1 MRSVINHQMMFG
13 RTDISAIVFDPK
25 SRDDIPKILR
35 GLQGIYTNE
44 ELRKRVFAI
53 LEEVRP
59 DRKKGEGKTDPN
71 TGRPGMEQWAI
82 LVLGVVRLGLNADYD
97 RLHELVNHH
106 DTLRQML
113 GHNDWSDKT
122 SYDLQTIKD
131 NVRLFTPELLD
142 RINQAVVFAGHAL
155 VKKKE
160 QANLLPLMA
169 RGDSFVVETK
179 VHFPVD
185 INQLFDA
192 IRKAIEIM
200 CEMVF

>member
-13 RTDISAIVFDPK
+13 RTDISAIVFDQK

-35 GLQGIYTNE
+35 GLQEIYTNE

-59 DRKKGEGKTDPN
+59 ERKKGEGKADPN

-82 LVLGVVRLGLNADYD
+82 LVLGVVRLGIDADYD

-106 DTLRQML
+106 DTLRKML
-113 GHNDWSDKT
+113 GHNDWTDKT
-122 SYDLQTIKD
+122 SYELQTIKD

-142 RINQAVVFAGHAL
+142 RINQEIVLAGHTL
-155 VKKKE
+155 VKKK
-160 QANLLPLMA
+160 
-169 RGDSFVVETK
+169 
-179 VHFPVD
+179 
-185 INQLFDA
+185 
-192 IRKAIEIM
+192 RKKISYL
-200 CEMVF
+200 

>member
-13 RTDISAIVFDPK
+13 RTDISAIVFDLK

-35 GLQGIYTNE
+35 GLQEIYTNE

-59 DRKKGEGKTDPN
+59 ERKKGEGKADPN

-82 LVLGVVRLGLNADYD
+82 LVLGVVRLGIDADYD

-113 GHNDWSDKT
+113 GHNDWTDKT
-122 SYDLQTIKD
+122 CYELQTIKD

-142 RINQAVVFAGHAL
+142 RINREVVLAGHTL
-155 VKKKE
+155 VKKK
-160 QANLLPLMA
+160 
-169 RGDSFVVETK
+169 
-179 VHFPVD
+179 
-185 INQLFDA
+185 
-192 IRKAIEIM
+192 RKKISYL
-200 CEMVF
+200 

>member
-13 RTDISAIVFDPK
+13 RTDISAIVFDLK

-35 GLQGIYTNE
+35 GLQEIYTNE

-53 LEEVRP
+53 LEAVRP
-59 DRKKGEGKTDPN
+59 ERKKGEGKADPN

-82 LVLGVVRLGLNADYD
+82 LVLGVVRLGIDADYD

-113 GHNDWSDKT
+113 GHNDWTDKT
-122 SYDLQTIKD
+122 CYELQTIKD

-142 RINQAVVFAGHAL
+142 RINREVVLAGHTL
-155 VKKKE
+155 VKKKGKKISY
-160 QANLLPLMA
+160 L
-169 RGDSFVVETK
+169 
-179 VHFPVD
+179 
-185 INQLFDA
+185 
-192 IRKAIEIM
+192 
-200 CEMVF
+200 

>member
-1 MRSVINHQMMFG
+1 MRNVINHQMMFG

-25 SRDDIPKILR
+25 SRDDMPKILR
-35 GLQGIYTNE
+35 GLQGIYINE
-44 ELRKRVFAI
+44 DLRKRVFAI

-59 DRKKGEGKTDPN
+59 ERKKGAGKADAS

-113 GHNDWSDKT
+113 GHNDWTDKT
-122 SYDLQTIKD
+122 AYELQTIKD

-142 RINQAVVFAGHAL
+142 RINHEVVLAGHAL
-155 VKKKE
+155 VKK
-160 QANLLPLMA
+160 M
-169 RGDSFVVETK
+169 TK
-179 VHFPVD
+179 R
-185 INQLFDA
+185 ISYL
-192 IRKAIEIM
+192 
-200 CEMVF
+200 

>member
-35 GLQGIYTNE
+35 GLQGIYTDE

-59 DRKKGEGKTDPN
+59 ERKKGEGKADLN

-82 LVLGVVRLGLNADYD
+82 LVLGVVRLGINADYD

-113 GHNDWSDKT
+113 GHNDWTDKT
-122 SYDLQTIKD
+122 SYELQTIKD

-142 RINQAVVFAGHAL
+142 RINQEIVRAGHTL
-155 VKKKE
+155 VKKK
-160 QANLLPLMA
+160 
-169 RGDSFVVETK
+169 
-179 VHFPVD
+179 
-185 INQLFDA
+185 
-192 IRKAIEIM
+192 RKKISL
-200 CEMVF
+200 

>member
-59 DRKKGEGKTDPN
+59 DRKKGEGKADPN
-71 TGRPGMEQWAI
+71 TGRPGTEQWAI

-131 NVRLFTPELLD
+131 NVQLFTPELLD
-142 RINQAVVFAGHAL
+142 RINQAVVLAGHAL
-155 VKKKE
+155 VKKKSRRISY
-160 QANLLPLMA
+160 L
-169 RGDSFVVETK
+169 
-179 VHFPVD
+179 
-185 INQLFDA
+185 
-192 IRKAIEIM
+192 
-200 CEMVF
+200 

>member
-13 RTDISAIVFDPK
+13 RTDISAIVFDLK

-35 GLQGIYTNE
+35 GLQEIYTNE

-59 DRKKGEGKTDPN
+59 ERKKGEGKADPN

-82 LVLGVVRLGLNADYD
+82 LVLGVVRLGIDADYD
-97 RLHELVNHH
+97 RLYELVNHH

-113 GHNDWSDKT
+113 GHNDWTDKT
-122 SYDLQTIKD
+122 CYELQTIKD

-142 RINQAVVFAGHAL
+142 RINREVVLAGHTL
-155 VKKKE
+155 VKKKGKKISY
-160 QANLLPLMA
+160 L
-169 RGDSFVVETK
+169 
-179 VHFPVD
+179 
-185 INQLFDA
+185 
-192 IRKAIEIM
+192 
-200 CEMVF
+200 

>member
-1 MRSVINHQMMFG
+1 MMFG
-13 RTDISAIVFDPK
+13 RTDISAIVFDLK

-35 GLQGIYTNE
+35 GLQEIYTNE

-59 DRKKGEGKTDPN
+59 ERKKGEGKADPN

-82 LVLGVVRLGLNADYD
+82 LVLGVVRLGIDADYD

-113 GHNDWSDKT
+113 GHNDWTDKT
-122 SYDLQTIKD
+122 CYELQTIKD

-142 RINQAVVFAGHAL
+142 RINREVVLAGHTL
-155 VKKKE
+155 VKKK
-160 QANLLPLMA
+160 
-169 RGDSFVVETK
+169 
-179 VHFPVD
+179 
-185 INQLFDA
+185 
-192 IRKAIEIM
+192 RKKISYL
-200 CEMVF
+200 

>member
-13 RTDISAIVFDPK
+13 RTDISAIVFDLK

-35 GLQGIYTNE
+35 GLQEIYTNE

-59 DRKKGEGKTDPN
+59 ERKKGEGKADPN

-82 LVLGVVRLGLNADYD
+82 LVLGVVRLGIDADYD

-113 GHNDWSDKT
+113 GHNDWTDKT
-122 SYDLQTIKD
+122 CYELQTIKD

-142 RINQAVVFAGHAL
+142 RINREVVLAGHTL
-155 VKKKE
+155 VKKKGKKISY
-160 QANLLPLMA
+160 L
-169 RGDSFVVETK
+169 
-179 VHFPVD
+179 
-185 INQLFDA
+185 
-192 IRKAIEIM
+192 
-200 CEMVF
+200 

>member
-35 GLQGIYTNE
+35 GLQGIYTDE

-59 DRKKGEGKTDPN
+59 ERKKGEGKADPN

-82 LVLGVVRLGLNADYD
+82 LVLGVVRLGINADYD

-106 DTLRQML
+106 NVLRQML
-113 GHNDWSDKT
+113 GHNDWTDKT
-122 SYDLQTIKD
+122 SYELQTIKD

-142 RINQAVVFAGHAL
+142 RINQEIVLAGHTL
-155 VKKKE
+155 VKKK
-160 QANLLPLMA
+160 
-169 RGDSFVVETK
+169 
-179 VHFPVD
+179 
-185 INQLFDA
+185 
-192 IRKAIEIM
+192 RKKISL
-200 CEMVF
+200 